1 MPTPFPKKKYV
12 KAVGPRL
19 RILLLVVFA
28 IVALLGANSAY
39 LVSITAL
46 EAWTQRTYQN
56 YFYQIMFLGHLFLGL
71 LLILPFVTFGIIHIK
86 NTWTRKNRRAVR
98 IGYALFIVSL
108 TVLGTGVA
116 LMRVGG
122 FNLKSPTGRMT
133 VYWMHVITPL
143 LAVWL
148 YWLHRLAGPPIKWRM
163 GLSYMGAVAAACVA
177 MVLMHRTDPRLW
189 NVAGPKEGEKY
200 FFPSL
205 ARTST
210 GNFIPAD
217 TLMMDN
223 YCLKCHQDNFNG
235 WFHSAHHF
243 SSFNN
248 PAYLAAVRE
257 TRQFA
262 MKHDNTVQRSRWCA
276 GCHDQVPFFSGAFD
290 DPNFDDVKH
299 QTAQAGMTCTVC
311 HAITNIQDTRGN
323 ANYTI
328 EEPVHYPFAKSDN
341 SILQWINNQM
351 VKAKPS
357 FHKKTFLKPLHKS
370 TEFCST
376 CHKVHLPPELNNYK
390 WLRGQNHYDTFL
402 LSGVSGHGARSF
414 YYPPKAQE
422 NCSGCHMPL
431 KESTDFG
438 AKFFGSDKLS
448 VHNHLFPGANTGL
461 AYIRNQPQIVAA
473 HQEFQKGVM
482 RVDIFGLRENGAV
495 DGKLIAP
502 LRPSVPTLKPGQKYL
517 LETVIRTVKM
527 GHPFTQGTADSNEVW
542 MDVTV
547 RSGDRVIGRSGSL
560 DKEREVDP
568 WSHFVNV
575 FMLDRDGN
583 RIARRNPQDIF
594 VPLYNNQI
602 PPGAAST
609 VHYEM
614 QLPEQL
620 NAPVTIEIK
629 LQYRKFDKQYMDFV
643 TGTSKPGDNPING
656 FKRGE
661 KYLNELPITTLAVD
675 RLTLPVEGV
684 VAPPANA
691 ASAIPPWQRWNDY
704 GIGLLLKGKAQF
716 AQAVE
721 AFGQVEKMNRFDG
734 PLNLARVYYAEG
746 RLDEAVDAIAR
757 ATKHGGSETD
767 PPAPPWTMSWMSGL
781 INRQQ
786 GHLEAAEKNF
796 RSVVEEHTAAMAER
810 GFDFSKDYEVINE
823 LGQTLFERA
832 EREWSADRKT
842 ERDLLLAQAAEQFK
856 KTLTLDSENVAAHY
870 NLQLIYAKLGDAKK
884 AEEHAKLHARYKTD
898 DNARDRAM
906 VAARKKYP
914 AGNNAAEALVI
925 YPLQRA
931 TAPGLAQEKESE
943 PRAEVKGNSGGVR

>member
-1 MPTPFPKKKYV
+1 MSTTINSVESVPAPFPKKKYV

-28 IVALLGANSAY
+28 LVALLGANSAY

-56 YFYQIMFLGHLFLGL
+56 YFYQIMFLGHLVLGL

-108 TVLGTGVA
+108 IVLGSGVA

-122 FNLKSPTGRMT
+122 FNLKSPTGRVT

-163 GLSYMGAVAAACVA
+163 GLSYAGAVAVACIA

-262 MKHDNTVQRSRWCA
+262 MKHDQTVQRSRWCA

-299 QTAQAGMTCTVC
+299 PTAQAGMTCTVC

-376 CHKVHLPPELNNYK
+376 CHKVHLP
-390 WLRGQNHYDTFL
+390 
-402 LSGVSGHGARSF
+402 
-414 YYPPKAQE
+414 
-422 NCSGCHMPL
+422 
-431 KESTDFG
+431 
-438 AKFFGSDKLS
+438 
-448 VHNHLFPGANTGL
+448 
-461 AYIRNQPQIVAA
+461 
-473 HQEFQKGVM
+473 
-482 RVDIFGLRENGAV
+482 
-495 DGKLIAP
+495 
-502 LRPSVPTLKPGQKYL
+502 
-517 LETVIRTVKM
+517 
-527 GHPFTQGTADSNEVW
+527 
-542 MDVTV
+542 
-547 RSGDRVIGRSGSL
+547 
-560 DKEREVDP
+560 
-568 WSHFVNV
+568 
-575 FMLDRDGN
+575 
-583 RIARRNPQDIF
+583 
-594 VPLYNNQI
+594 
-602 PPGAAST
+602 
-609 VHYEM
+609 
-614 QLPEQL
+614 
-620 NAPVTIEIK
+620 
-629 LQYRKFDKQYMDFV
+629 
-643 TGTSKPGDNPING
+643 
-656 FKRGE
+656 
-661 KYLNELPITTLAVD
+661 
-675 RLTLPVEGV
+675 
-684 VAPPANA
+684 
-691 ASAIPPWQRWNDY
+691 
-704 GIGLLLKGKAQF
+704 
-716 AQAVE
+716 
-721 AFGQVEKMNRFDG
+721 
-734 PLNLARVYYAEG
+734 
-746 RLDEAVDAIAR
+746 
-757 ATKHGGSETD
+757 
-767 PPAPPWTMSWMSGL
+767 
-781 INRQQ
+781 
-786 GHLEAAEKNF
+786 
-796 RSVVEEHTAAMAER
+796 
-810 GFDFSKDYEVINE
+810 
-823 LGQTLFERA
+823 
-832 EREWSADRKT
+832 
-842 ERDLLLAQAAEQFK
+842 
-856 KTLTLDSENVAAHY
+856 
-870 NLQLIYAKLGDAKK
+870 
-884 AEEHAKLHARYKTD
+884 
-898 DNARDRAM
+898 
-906 VAARKKYP
+906 
-914 AGNNAAEALVI
+914 
-925 YPLQRA
+925 
-931 TAPGLAQEKESE
+931 
-943 PRAEVKGNSGGVR
+943 